1 MGSGEFDQ
9 VTIKDPVSNK
19 ESILLRKEANIW
31 IGGHGNDGNV
41 FLFSK
46 NGREGNVGTHFFSTI
61 RLMGQGGN
69 IWLGGNGQ
77 DGDLVLLPANISAG
91 NTDDVD
97 KASIHLDSGVGGV
110 TLRDKQGKTVFILR
124 SNWVDGSNNNWTVMD
139 VGRKGEQ
146 GRPGFIGVIDGN
158 GAKSITLDG
167 KSGDIVLANADCA
180 EEFDS
185 VSGINNCRFWNCT
198 SHK

>member
-1 MGSGEFDQ
+1 MS
-9 VTIKDPVSNK
+9 VY
-19 ESILLRKEANIW
+19 
-31 IGGHGNDGNV
+31 
-41 FLFSK
+41 
-46 NGREGNVGTHFFSTI
+46 
-61 RLMGQGGN
+61 
-69 IWLGGNGQ
+69 
-77 DGDLVLLPANISAG
+77 
-91 NTDDVD
+91 

-158 GAKSITLDG
+158 GARLITLDG

-185 VSGINNCRFWNCT
+185 VSGINNCRFW
-198 SHK
+198 

>member
-97 KASIHLDSGVGGV
+97 KASIHLDSG
-110 TLRDKQGKTVFILR
+110 
-124 SNWVDGSNNNWTVMD
+124 
-139 VGRKGEQ
+139 
-146 GRPGFIGVIDGN
+146 
-158 GAKSITLDG
+158 
-167 KSGDIVLANADCA
+167 
-180 EEFDS
+180 
-185 VSGINNCRFWNCT
+185 
-198 SHK
+198 